1 MLEIMFVTILVLGA
15 LFGSYC
21 IVEYNA
27 KLRRQENDRFFKKY
41 EKMYLR
47 AERQRSATEM
57 AGMIMVIER
66 ECKRNKQ

>member
-1 MLEIMFVTILVLGA
+1 MLEIMFVTVLVLGA
-15 LFGSYC
+15 LFGAYC
-21 IVEYNA
+21 IVEYSA